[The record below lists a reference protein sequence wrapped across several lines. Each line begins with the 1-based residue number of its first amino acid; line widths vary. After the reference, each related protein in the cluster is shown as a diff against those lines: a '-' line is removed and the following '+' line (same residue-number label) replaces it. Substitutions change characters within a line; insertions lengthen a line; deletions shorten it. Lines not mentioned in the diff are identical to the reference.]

1 MTPNDVISFWFE
13 EIEQSKWFMK
23 DLEFDQLLINRF
35 SDIHQQASACEL
47 YEWRTTAK
55 GCLAEVIILDQ
66 FSRNMFRDKPAAF
79 ASDPL
84 ALALAQQ
91 AIAQGKDKELSAIE
105 RTFLYM
111 PFMHSESLIVHDVAV
126 QLFTENGIQGN
137 LDFEIKHRDIIEKYG
152 RYPHR
157 NAILGRASSP
167 EETAFLEQ
175 PGSSF

>member
-1 MTPNDVISFWFE
+1 MTPNDIIAFWFE
-13 EIEQSKWFMK
+13 EIDPSKWFMK

-47 YEWRTTAK
+47 FEWRSTAK

-66 FSRNMFRDKPAAF
+66 FSRNMFRDQPAAF
-79 ASDPL
+79 AYDSL

-91 AIAQGKDKELSAIE
+91 AISATKDKELSAIE

-111 PFMHSESLIVHDVAV
+111 PFMHSESLSIHDVAIT
-126 QLFTENGIQGN
+126 LFTKNGIQSN
-137 LDFEIKHRDIIEKYG
+137 LDFEIKHRDIIEQYG

-157 NAILGRASSP
+157 NAILGRVSSP
-167 EETAFLEQ
+167 EEIAFLKQ